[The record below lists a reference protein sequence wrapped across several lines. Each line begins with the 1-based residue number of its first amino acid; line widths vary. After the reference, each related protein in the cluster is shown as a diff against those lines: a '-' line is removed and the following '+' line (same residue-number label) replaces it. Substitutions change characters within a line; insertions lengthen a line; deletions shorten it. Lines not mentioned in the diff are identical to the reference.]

1 MNITHLVLSGG
12 GMHGVMFLG
21 ALRYLYITNL
31 HKKITHI
38 AGCSIGSFVGLMF
51 AFKLEIEEMEELV
64 YNMQYDND
72 LCNVPIKNYIKLI
85 TEYGICDMEL
95 FINHLKVAIKKK
107 YPHLD
112 DKLTFRDI
120 SKIFGV
126 NIYMSATNINSCEN
140 KIFSI
145 EDTPDICVYDA
156 CCASMCIPLLFKPIH
171 IEDYYYDGALT
182 NNFPIKIF
190 DHVPSENI
198 IGMVLQKEER
208 TIEKTKNIN
217 LIYILKQLFNILN
230 VLRVKHVLTAQ
241 INNSKIKN
249 FYYPKNLPLK
259 STMDIKFSR
268 LGMKLQLKKEQIDE
282 MIFCGFESMGEYI
295 EDRTIDLLV
304 S

>member
-1 MNITHLVLSGG
+1 
-12 GMHGVMFLG
+12 
-21 ALRYLYITNL
+21 
-31 HKKITHI
+31 
-38 AGCSIGSFVGLMF
+38 
-51 AFKLEIEEMEELV
+51 
-64 YNMQYDND
+64 
-72 LCNVPIKNYIKLI
+72 
-85 TEYGICDMEL
+85 
-95 FINHLKVAIKKK
+95 
-107 YPHLD
+107 
-112 DKLTFRDI
+112 
-120 SKIFGV
+120 
-126 NIYMSATNINSCEN
+126 
-140 KIFSI
+140 
-145 EDTPDICVYDA
+145 
-156 CCASMCIPLLFKPIH
+156 
-171 IEDYYYDGALT
+171 
-182 NNFPIKIF
+182 
-190 DHVPSENI
+190 VPSENI

-295 EDRTIDLLV
+295 EDRHKNFVKNIEDRTIDLLV